1 MSEAQTQKV
10 TIKTMVLIILA
21 AIVTA
26 VVVTLLQVLIL
37 KESHPAI
44 TGGVVGAVIA
54 VFAIRVMRKNTV
66 TGR

>member
-1 MSEAQTQKV
+1 MNETQGQKP
-10 TIKTMVLIILA
+10 TIKMLVTLVII

-26 VVVTLLQVLIL
+26 VAVMFVQRLIL

-54 VFAIRVMRKNTV
+54 FYAIRLMRKNALS
-66 TGR
+66 

>member
-10 TIKTMVLIILA
+10 TIKTMVIIILA

-54 VFAIRVMRKNTV
+54 VFAIRLMRKNAV